1 MSYNATEN
9 SSSRRIATLL
19 DEGSFVEIGGA
30 VTARSTT
37 FNLQE
42 KAAPSD
48 GVITGYGVID
58 GNLVYV
64 YSQDADVLGGALG
77 EMHAKKI
84 ARIYDMAMKMGA
96 PVIGLIDCA
105 GLRLQEATDAL
116 EAFGSLYHKQ
126 ALASGVIPQVTAI
139 FGMCGGGLAVVPGL
153 TDFTFME
160 AKDGKLF
167 VNSPNALEGNEI
179 SKCNTASAEYQSKTA
194 GLVDGIGAEAE
205 ILGQIRDLV
214 CMLPANNEDDM
225 SYEECTDDLNRICAD
240 IANASEDTAIALA
253 QIADNQI
260 LVETKKDYAKEM
272 VTGFIRLNGMTVGV
286 VANRSKV
293 YNAEAEVEA
302 EFDSVLTVDGC
313 KKATDFV
320 NFCDAFS
327 IPVLTLTNV
336 TGFAATVESEK
347 NMASAV
353 AKLTYAFANATV
365 PKVNVIVGK
374 AFGSAYVSMN
384 SKSIGA
390 DLVYAWPTAEIGMMD
405 AKLAAQIM
413 YADADAETLNE
424 KAAEYKEL
432 QSSPNS
438 AAARGYV
445 DAIIEPADTRKYVI
459 GAFEML
465 FTKREDRPAKKH
477 GTV

>member
-1 MSYNATEN
+1 MSNKLTLSASDRINA
-9 SSSRRIATLL
+9 LL
-19 DEGSFVEIGGA
+19 DDASFVEIGA
-30 VTARSTT
+30 YVKARNTD
-37 FNLQE
+37 FNIQD
-42 KAAPSD
+42 KDTPKD
-48 GVITGYGVID
+48 GVITGYGVIN

-64 YSQDADVLGGALG
+64 YSQDAKVLGGSVG

-84 ARIYDMAMKMGA
+84 AKIYDMAMKMGA